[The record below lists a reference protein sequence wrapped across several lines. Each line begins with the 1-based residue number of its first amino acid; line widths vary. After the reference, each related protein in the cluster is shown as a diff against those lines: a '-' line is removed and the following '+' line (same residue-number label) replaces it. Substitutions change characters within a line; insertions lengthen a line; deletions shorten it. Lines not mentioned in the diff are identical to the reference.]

1 MTNARRRM
9 IGTVVSTKM
18 TKTVVVRVDRTVR
31 HPLYGKVVHRS
42 SQFLAHDEN
51 GCKKGD
57 RVQIVECAPVSR
69 RTHWAVETVIA
80 GDDRIQ
86 DPADLAIGGES

>member
-1 MTNARRRM
+1 MTNSRRRM

-31 HPLYGKVVHRS
+31 HPLYEKVLHRS
-42 SQFLAHDEN
+42 EQFMAHDEC

-57 RVQIVECAPVSR
+57 RVQIVESAPISR
-69 RTHWAVETVIA
+69 HTRWVVESIITSDNRV
-80 GDDRIQ
+80 Q
-86 DPADLAIGGES
+86 SPEELPVGGEA